1 MQIQQSLNKASESVQ
16 KEINRFTANNKGS
29 VIKEVHNL
37 MQYGIKVDKIA
48 NMELLNKE
56 EKLNDEILGEKINE

>member
-1 MQIQQSLNKASESVQ
+1 
-16 KEINRFTANNKGS
+16 
-29 VIKEVHNL
+29 
-37 MQYGIKVDKIA
+37 MQYGIKVDKIT